1 LRILKYFLISI
12 LILISHSFI
21 AQNESLKVTVLDDN
35 QNAIPFAHVEV
46 VNSTIKTACDKYGV
60 FTLNNI
66 DFPITFKISAVGF
79 LAIDQTIVSNKENFI
94 FYLKEDNEILDQIVI
109 SGSLEEVMK
118 RESPISVEVY
128 SSKFLKKIPVP
139 SLMEASSQISGL
151 RPQLNC
157 AVCNTGDIHINGM
170 EGAYSMVVMDGMPIV
185 GGLSTIYGIQGIP
198 ISLIQRLEVVKGPA
212 STLYGSEAMAGLI
225 NVITKNVSCIPD
237 LSMSLNISSW
247 NELQAD
253 VLFKS
258 IDSKKLKAVTAIDV
272 HHYDNPI
279 DNNGDYFTDLT
290 LKKRYSFYNKFEFIR
305 KDEKPFII
313 STRYFNE
320 NRWGGQMNW
329 NDNFRGSDSIY
340 GESILTNRI
349 ELSANYQLPTNEKIF
364 FQASG
369 SIHDQKSWYG
379 VSAYMAQQHI
389 GFGQFIWHKKWK
401 AHKVVSGLALR
412 YNYYDDNTQATQLLG
427 IDSSSKNQPNKWL
440 LPGLFFQDRIKIDEN
455 KMILGGIRVDYH
467 TNHGFIYSPRFNI
480 KLNIDPTFIIR
491 LGYGNG
497 FRVVNVFTEDHAAL
511 TGARELVFL
520 ENLNPEKSNNMNF
533 NLIKKYK
540 MNKFRLEFESS
551 IFYTRF
557 SNKIV
562 PDYFTNDNQIIY
574 SNLNGFGISKGA
586 SAEVRLFFK
595 SSLKATVNT
604 TFLDVSNYTLV
615 DQLEWVKEKQLFAE
629 NYSVKWA
636 LSYTHPKTKISFDY
650 TANLYGPMKLPILEN
665 DLRSEYSSTFSIQNI
680 KISRDFGDKF
690 NGYIGVRNIFNF
702 TPNSN
707 SILRAHDPFDKNI
720 DDPIDNPNG
729 YTFDAS
735 YMYASFQGVNA
746 FIGGSIIF

>member
-1 LRILKYFLISI
+1 MILTVI
-12 LILISHSFI
+12 FI
-21 AQNESLKVTVLDDN
+21 GHTLLAQNGSLKGSLIDIN
-35 QNAIPFAHVEV
+35 NNPIPFAHVEV
-46 VNSTIKTACDKYGV
+46 LNSKIKTACDKNGL
-60 FTLNNI
+60 FTLENVDYPLVLKVSAIGFVSMNKSI
-66 DFPITFKISAVGF
+66 VSRTENLKIS
-79 LAIDQTIVSNKENFI
+79 
-94 FYLKEDNEILDQIVI
+94 LKEDNALLDQIVI

-118 RESPISVEVY
+118 RESPISIEVY

-170 EGAYSMVVMDGMPIV
+170 EGAYSMVVMDGMPTV
-185 GGLSTIYGIQGIP
+185 GGLSTVYGIQGIP
-198 ISLIQRLEVVKGPA
+198 VSLIQRLEVVKGPA

-237 LSMSLNISSW
+237 LSMSFNISSW

-272 HHYDNPI
+272 HHYDSPI

-305 KDEKPFII
+305 NDNKPFVI

-329 NDNFRGSDSIY
+329 TDNFRGSDSIY

-349 ELSANYQLPTNEKIF
+349 ELSTNYQLPTKEKIF

-389 GFGQFIWHKKWK
+389 GFGQFIWHKNHN
-401 AHKVVSGLALR
+401 AHKLVSGLAMR
-412 YNYYDDNTQATQLLG
+412 YNYYDDNTQATQLVVS
-427 IDSSSKNQPNKWL
+427 DSISINQPNKWY
-440 LPGLFFQDRIKIDEN
+440 LPGLFLQDRFKIDDN
-455 KMILGGIRVDYH
+455 KMLLGGVRVDYH
-467 TNHGFIYSPRFNI
+467 TKHGFIYSPRFNF
-480 KLNIDPTFIIR
+480 KLDIDPTFILR

-511 TGARELVFL
+511 TGARELIFL
-520 ENLNPEKSNNMNF
+520 EDLNPEKSNNANF
-533 NLIKKYK
+533 NLLKKFSSK
-540 MNKFRLEFESS
+540 NINIDFESS

-562 PDYFTNDNQIIY
+562 PDYLTNDDQIIY
-574 SNLNGFGISKGA
+574 SNLNGYGISKGV
-586 SAEVRLFFK
+586 SAEMRLFFK
-595 SSLKATVNT
+595 SYFKASVNAT
-604 TFLDVSNYTLV
+604 LLDVSNYTQV
-615 DQLEWVKEKQLFAE
+615 DQLEWIKEKQLFAE
-629 NYSVKWA
+629 NYSIKWA
-636 LSYTHPKTKISFDY
+636 ISYTHPKSLISFDY
-650 TANLYGPMKLPILEN
+650 TANLYGPMKLPVLEN
-665 DLRSEYSSTFSIQNI
+665 DFRSEYSSTFSIQNI
-680 KISRDFGDKF
+680 KVSKDFGDKF

-702 TPNSN
+702 TPNKN

>member
-1 LRILKYFLISI
+1 MNIFKLLLLLITLFFEISI
-12 LILISHSFI
+12 V
-21 AQNESLKVTVLDDN
+21 AQNENFKGTIIDDLKNPV
-35 QNAIPFAHVEV
+35 PFAHVEV

-60 FTLNNI
+60 FTLNKL
-66 DFPITFKISAVGF
+66 DFPSTLKISAVGYTSISKT
-79 LAIDQTIVSNKENFI
+79 IDSNREDLI
-94 FYLKEDNEILDQIVI
+94 LSLKEDNEILDQIVI
-109 SGSLEEVMK
+109 SGSLEEVVK
-118 RESPISVEVY
+118 RESPISIEVY

-139 SLMEASSQISGL
+139 SLMEASAQISGL

-225 NVITKNVSCIPD
+225 NVITKSVSCIPD
-237 LSMSLNISSW
+237 FSMSFNLSSW

-253 VLFKS
+253 FLFKS
-258 IDSKKLKAVTAIDV
+258 IDSKKLKAVTAIDI

-279 DNNGDYFTDLT
+279 DNNDDYFTDLT

-305 KDEKPFII
+305 KDNKPFII
-313 STRYFNE
+313 SARYFNE
-320 NRWGGQMNW
+320 DRWGGQMNW

-340 GESILTNRI
+340 GESILTNRF
-349 ELSANYQLPTNEKIF
+349 EVSANYQLPTKEKLF
-364 FQASG
+364 FQSSG

-379 VSAYMAQQHI
+379 ESTYMAQQHI
-389 GFGQFIWHKKWK
+389 GFGQFIWHKKWN
-401 AHKVVSGLALR
+401 AHKAVSGLALR
-412 YNYYDDNTQATQLLG
+412 YNFYDDNTQATQLV
-427 IDSSSKNQPNKWL
+427 ISDSIAVNQPNKWL
-440 LPGLFFQDRIKIDEN
+440 LPGIFFQDRIKLDDN

-467 TNHGFIYSPRFNI
+467 TNHGFIYSPRLNF
-480 KLNIDPTFIIR
+480 KLNIDPDFIVR
-491 LGYGNG
+491 FGYGNG

-520 ENLNPEKSNNMNF
+520 ENLDPEKSNNLNF
-533 NLIKKYK
+533 NLVKKFK
-540 MNKFRLEFESS
+540 RKNFRLEFESS
-551 IFYTRF
+551 LFYTRF
-557 SNKIV
+557 SNKII
-562 PDYFTNDNQIIY
+562 PDYLTNDNQIIY
-574 SNLNGFGISKGA
+574 SNLNGYGISKGA
-586 SAEVRLFFK
+586 SVEMRLFFK
-595 SSLKATVNT
+595 SPIKATVNA
-604 TFLDVSNYTLV
+604 TFLDVSNFTLV
-615 DQLEWVKEKQLFAE
+615 DQSEWIKEKQLFAE

-636 LSYTHPKTKISFDY
+636 ISYTHPKTKVSFDY
-650 TANLYGPMKLPILEN
+650 TANLYGPMKLPILVN
-665 DLRSEYSSTFSIQNI
+665 DFRDEYSSTFSIQNI
-680 KISRDFGDKF
+680 KISRDFGQKF
-690 NGYIGVRNIFNF
+690 NGYIGLRNIFNF

-735 YMYASFQGVNA
+735 YMYASFQGINA
-746 FIGGSIIF
+746 FIGANITF